1 MDYKKLFDQ
10 YLLLVNRLIPKPSA
24 PPVIGIDIGTSSI
37 KAVEL
42 GHTAGGFEIRHWA
55 IEPLAGNDTKSAL
68 KKIAE
73 RLHFNNQHL
82 VSSVFGKG
90 TLIRYVDL
98 PRMPLEDLRKS
109 YIFDLDKYF
118 PFDPKSIYTD
128 CSILDPDRQGQEN
141 AGIAGGRQKGN
152 GG

>member
-1 MDYKKLFDQ
+1 M
-10 YLLLVNRLIPKPSA
+10 
-24 PPVIGIDIGTSSI
+24 
-37 KAVEL
+37 EL
-42 GHTAGGFEIRHWA
+42 GQAAGGLEIRHWA

-68 KKIAE
+68 KKISE
-73 RLHFNNQHL
+73 RLHFNNQLL

-128 CSILDPDRQGQEN
+128 CSILDPEGKDKKMS
-141 AGIAGGRQKGN
+141 GIVGGRQKRN